1 MTATSPIRVVVVDDH
16 DMVRRGLATFL
27 KAKVDLEL
35 VGEAA
40 NGEEALRV
48 CEQTQ
53 PDVVL
58 MDMVM
63 PRMDGREATRAIRQR
78 WPRMQVIALT
88 SFKDREQVQ
97 GALQAGAIGYL
108 LKNIS
113 TDELADA
120 IRAAKAG
127 RLTLSSEAAQVLA
140 AAGKLEQLE
149 QAVLDSRP
157 EPSDLPPLL
166 AEHVPSM
173 LPNCSISVQLFPD
186 QSLLHHPKGGP
197 RVQEA
202 VWEWLRTTSRPST
215 FYSGA
220 ELPWGSSLS
229 ADEAL
234 IVTPIKGTEA
244 KEPAG
249 GIYVLS
255 HQDPDGISGL
265 LPAVQ
270 GLAVQIGWALRKARA
285 RSEALALQRVAQEI
299 ALAGQ
304 IQASF
309 LPSEV
314 PQLAG
319 WQLAATLE
327 PARETSGDF
336 YDFIPLPDGRWGLVV
351 ADVADKGMGAA
362 LYMALSCTLIRT
374 YAAKYHRRPELLFK
388 AANQRMLTDTR
399 AGLFVSVFYGI
410 LDPATGVLDYCN
422 AGHDPPYL
430 LNGTDGS
437 VVQALRRTG
446 MPLGVM
452 EDAIWEQAT
461 IRLASGDVLLLYTD
475 GITDAQN
482 QQGEFFGTD
491 RLLEAAHAS
500 LDRSA
505 SSIRDALTARVREF
519 AGDAPQFDDITLLV
533 VCAESSKHQFWSGDI
548 SPGVPHTDGGKQ
560 KG

>member
-1 MTATSPIRVVVVDDH
+1 MTVESPIRVVVVDDH
-16 DMVRRGLATFL
+16 DMIRRGLATFL
-27 KAKVDLEL
+27 KAEADLEL
-35 VGEAA
+35 VGEAG

-48 CEQTQ
+48 CEQAQ

-88 SFKDREQVQ
+88 SFKDRELVQ

-108 LKNIS
+108 LKNVS

-120 IRAAKAG
+120 IREAQAG
-127 RLTLSSEAAQVLA
+127 RLTLSSEATQVLA
-140 AAGKLEQLE
+140 MAGKLEQLE
-149 QAVLDSRP
+149 RAVLESRP
-157 EPSDLPPLL
+157 EPSDLPQLL
-166 AEHVPSM
+166 AEHVPGM
-173 LPNCSISVQLFPD
+173 LPHCAISVQLFPD
-186 QSLLHHPKGGP
+186 QFLLHHPQGEP

-234 IVTPIKGTEA
+234 IVAPIIGMKATEA
-244 KEPAG
+244 VG

-255 HQDPDGISGL
+255 HQDPDGITRF

-270 GLAVQIGWALRKARA
+270 GLAVQIAWALRKALA
-285 RSEALALQRVAQEI
+285 RSEALAQQRVAQEI

-319 WQLAATLE
+319 WQLAARLE

-336 YDFIPLPDGRWGLVV
+336 YDFIPLPEGRWGLVV
-351 ADVADKGMGAA
+351 ADVAEKGMGAV
-362 LYMALSCTLIRT
+362 YMALSCTLIRT
-374 YAAKYHRRPELLFK
+374 YAAKYHRRPDLLFK
-388 AANQRMLTDTR
+388 AANRRMLTDTR
-399 AGLFVSVFYGI
+399 AGLFVSAFYGI
-410 LDPATGVLDYCN
+410 LDPATGVLDYCS
-422 AGHDPPYL
+422 AGHQPPYL
-430 LNGTDGS
+430 LSGADGS

-452 EDAIWEQAT
+452 DDAIWEPAT
-461 IRLASGDVLLLYTD
+461 IRLAPGDVLLLYTD

-482 QQGEFFGTD
+482 QQGEFFSLG
-491 RLLEAAHAS
+491 RMLEAAQANLGH
-500 LDRSA
+500 SA
-505 SSIRDALTARVREF
+505 LTLRDALTARVQEF

-533 VCAESSKHQFWSGDI
+533 VCAAG
-548 SPGVPHTDGGKQ
+548 GPHWF
-560 KG
+560 

>member
-1 MTATSPIRVVVVDDH
+1 MTSESPIRVVVVDDH
-16 DMVRRGLATFL
+16 DMVRRGLAMFL
-27 KAKVDLEL
+27 KAKTDLEL
-35 VGEAA
+35 VGEASD
-40 NGEEALRV
+40 GEEALRV
-48 CEQTQ
+48 CEQAQ

-88 SFKDREQVQ
+88 SFKDRELVQ

-108 LKNIS
+108 LKNVS
-113 TDELADA
+113 TDELAEA
-120 IRAAKAG
+120 IRAAQAG

-140 AAGKLEQLE
+140 VAGKLEQLE
-149 QAVLDSRP
+149 RAVLDSRP
-157 EPSDLPPLL
+157 EPSDLPQLL

-173 LPNCSISVQLFPD
+173 FPHCAISVRLFPD
-186 QSLLHHPKGGP
+186 QSLLHHPQGEP
-197 RVQEA
+197 QVPEA
-202 VWEWLRTTSRPST
+202 AWEWLSTTSRPST

-229 ADEAL
+229 AGETL
-234 IVTPIKGTEA
+234 IVAPIKGTKA

-249 GIYVLS
+249 GVYVLS
-255 HQDPDGISGL
+255 HQDADGITRL
-265 LPAVQ
+265 LPVVQ
-270 GLAVQIGWALRKARA
+270 GLAVQIAWALRKARA
-285 RSEALALQRVAQEI
+285 RSEALAHERVAQEI

-314 PQLAG
+314 PDLPG
-319 WQLAATLE
+319 WQLAARLE

-374 YAAKYHRRPELLFK
+374 YAAKYHRRPDLLFK
-388 AANQRMLTDTR
+388 AVNRRMLTDTR

-410 LDPATGVLDYCN
+410 LDPAAGVLEYCN
-422 AGHDPPYL
+422 AGHHPPYL
-430 LNGTDGS
+430 LSGTDGS

-461 IRLASGDVLLLYTD
+461 IRLAPGDVLLLYTD

-482 QQGEFFGTD
+482 QQGEFFGQG

-500 LDRSA
+500 LDHSA
-505 SSIRDALTARVREF
+505 SGIRDALAARVREF

-533 VCAESSKHQFWSGDI
+533 VCAASSKHQFRSGDI
-548 SPGVPHTDGGKQ
+548 LPGLPHTDGGE
-560 KG
+560 